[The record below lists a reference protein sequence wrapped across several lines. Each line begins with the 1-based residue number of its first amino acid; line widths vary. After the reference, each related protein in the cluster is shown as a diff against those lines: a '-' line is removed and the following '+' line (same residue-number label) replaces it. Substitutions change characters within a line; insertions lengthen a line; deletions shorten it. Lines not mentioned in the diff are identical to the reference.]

1 MNEFLLYYDFGRYL
15 LFVCQIIVKLS
26 FELKKSS
33 GLKGEGMDI
42 STIAAQLVKEKVIS
56 HYPTSVKV
64 LNGGTASTVYLL
76 DEKYVVKLN
85 EAEVIREE
93 AIFLSFYERNTL
105 FANLLYKEPLHTY
118 IVYSF
123 LEGSTSC
130 GRGQKRITLSTLV
143 KEVINKYEIVSRI
156 DGWGWKESPVQSWSA
171 FLTKNVM
178 EAYENVRRYISEEE
192 YRTVLK
198 LANSPNRGTGINHP
212 FLLHGDLGFHNFIFQ
227 GNELHGVID
236 PLPVLGDP
244 IYDLIYAFCS
254 TPEDVTK
261 ETIDYAMKQCVFHKK
276 ERDLYEEIVIGLYL
290 RIDTCLRRH
299 PKDLEDYL
307 VAWRYWMDEVEV
319 TL

>member
-1 MNEFLLYYDFGRYL
+1 
-15 LFVCQIIVKLS
+15 
-26 FELKKSS
+26 
-33 GLKGEGMDI
+33 MDI

-171 FLTKNVM
+171 FLTKNVV
-178 EAYENVRRYISEEE
+178 EAHKNVRPYISEEE
-192 YRTVLK
+192 YRKVLK
-198 LANSPNRGTGINHP
+198 LANRDAGINQP
-212 FLLHGDLGFHNFIFQ
+212 FLLHGDLGFHNCIFQ

-290 RIDTCLRRH
+290 RIDTCLRHH

>member
-1 MNEFLLYYDFGRYL
+1 
-15 LFVCQIIVKLS
+15 
-26 FELKKSS
+26 
-33 GLKGEGMDI
+33 MDI

-156 DGWGWKESPVQSWSA
+156 DGWGWKESPVQSWNE
-171 FLTKNVM
+171 FLTTNVVEAHKNV
-178 EAYENVRRYISEEE
+178 RPYISEEE
-192 YRTVLK
+192 YRKVLK
-198 LANSPNRGTGINHP
+198 LANRDAGINQP

-290 RIDTCLRRH
+290 RIDTCLRHH

>member
-1 MNEFLLYYDFGRYL
+1 
-15 LFVCQIIVKLS
+15 
-26 FELKKSS
+26 
-33 GLKGEGMDI
+33 MDI
-42 STIAAQLVKEKVIS
+42 SIIAAQLVKEKVIL
-56 HYPTSVKV
+56 HYPNSVKA
-64 LNGGTASTVYLL
+64 LNGGTTSTVYLL

-93 AIFLSFYERNTL
+93 AHFLSFYEGNTL
-105 FANLLYKEPLHTY
+105 FSKLLYKEPLHTF

-123 LEGSTSC
+123 LEGNTSC
-130 GRGQKRITLSTLV
+130 ERGYKRSALRTLV
-143 KEVINKYEIVSRI
+143 KEVINKYKIVPEA
-156 DGWGWKESPVQSWSA
+156 DGWGWKENSVQSWNE
-171 FLTKNVM
+171 FLTTNVV
-178 EAYENVRRYISEEE
+178 EAHENVRRYISEEE

-198 LANSPNRGTGINHP
+198 LANNPNRGTGINQP

-227 GNELHGVID
+227 ENKLHGVID

-254 TPEDVTK
+254 TPEDLTK

-276 ERDLYEEIVIGLYL
+276 DRDLYEEIVIGLYL
-290 RIDTCLRRH
+290 RIDTCLRHH

-307 VAWRYWMDEVEV
+307 TAWRYWMGEAEM

>member
-1 MNEFLLYYDFGRYL
+1 
-15 LFVCQIIVKLS
+15 
-26 FELKKSS
+26 
-33 GLKGEGMDI
+33 MDI

-171 FLTKNVM
+171 FLTKNVV
-178 EAYENVRRYISEEE
+178 EAHKNVRPYISEEE
-192 YRTVLK
+192 YRKVLK
-198 LANSPNRGTGINHP
+198 LANRDAGINQP

-227 GNELHGVID
+227 ENKLHGVID

-290 RIDTCLRRH
+290 RIDTCLRHH

>member
-1 MNEFLLYYDFGRYL
+1 MNEFLLYYDFGRGS

-26 FELKKSS
+26 FELKESS
-33 GLKGEGMDI
+33 ELKGEGMDI
-42 STIAAQLVKEKVIS
+42 SIIAAQLVKEKVIS
-56 HYPTSVKV
+56 HDPSSVKE
-64 LNGGTASTVYLL
+64 LNGGTTSTVYLL

-93 AIFLSFYERNTL
+93 ANFLSFYEGNNL
-105 FANLLYKEPLHTY
+105 FSKLLYKEALHTY

-130 GRGQKRITLSTLV
+130 KQGHKRITLSTLV
-143 KEVINKYEIVSRI
+143 KEVINKYEIVSGK
-156 DGWGWKESPVQSWSA
+156 DGWGWKESPIQFWNE
-171 FLTKNVM
+171 FLTTNVM
-178 EAYENVRRYISEEE
+178 EAYENVRRYISKEE
-192 YRTVLK
+192 YRIVLK
-198 LANSPNRGTGINHP
+198 LAKRDAGINQP

-227 GNELHGVID
+227 GNKLNGVID

-254 TPEDVTK
+254 TPEDLTK
-261 ETIDYAMKQCVFHKK
+261 EAINYAMKQCVFHKK
-276 ERDLYEEIVIGLYL
+276 DSELYEEIVIGLYL
-290 RIDTCLRRH
+290 RIDTCLRHH

-307 VAWRYWMDEVEV
+307 TAWRYWMDEVET

>member
-1 MNEFLLYYDFGRYL
+1 
-15 LFVCQIIVKLS
+15 
-26 FELKKSS
+26 
-33 GLKGEGMDI
+33 MDI
-42 STIAAQLVKEKVIS
+42 SIITAQLVKENVIS
-56 HYPTSVKV
+56 HYPNSVKV
-64 LNGGTASTVYLL
+64 LNGGTTSTVYLL

-93 AIFLSFYERNTL
+93 AHFLSFYERNTL

-171 FLTKNVM
+171 FLTKNVV
-178 EAYENVRRYISEEE
+178 EAHKNVRPYISEEE
-192 YRTVLK
+192 YRKVLK
-198 LANSPNRGTGINHP
+198 LANRDAGINQP

-290 RIDTCLRRH
+290 RIDTCLRHH

>member
-1 MNEFLLYYDFGRYL
+1 
-15 LFVCQIIVKLS
+15 
-26 FELKKSS
+26 
-33 GLKGEGMDI
+33 MDI
-42 STIAAQLVKEKVIS
+42 SIIAAQLVKEKVIS
-56 HYPTSVKV
+56 HYPNSIKV
-64 LNGGTASTVYLL
+64 LNGGTTSTVYLL

-85 EAEVIREE
+85 EPDVIREE
-93 AIFLSFYERNTL
+93 ADFLSFYKGNTS
-105 FANLLYKEPLHTY
+105 FSKLLYKEHLHTY

-123 LEGSTSC
+123 LEGSTSYEQ
-130 GRGQKRITLSTLV
+130 GYKRSMLCVLV
-143 KEVINKYEIVSRI
+143 KEVINKYKIVPEA
-156 DGWGWKESPVQSWSA
+156 DGWGWKESPVQSWNE
-171 FLTKNVM
+171 FLTTNVVEAHKNI
-178 EAYENVRRYISEEE
+178 RPYISEEE
-192 YRTVLK
+192 YRKVLK
-198 LANSPNRGTGINHP
+198 LANRDAGINQP

-227 GNELHGVID
+227 GNMLHGVID

-276 ERDLYEEIVIGLYL
+276 DRDLYEEIVIGLYL
-290 RIDTCLRRH
+290 RIDTCLRHH